1 MKIEGIEDE
10 YIGVLADLISEKVIN
25 KMDAYF
31 NEKNNIGQIETS
43 FTNKKYSL
51 SDKYEIEE
59 IFLDENY
66 LWQEKDK
73 RYHLILQKNESV
85 KNFLSDMIN
94 NTEILNDREYKKFIK
109 AIAKDVHAMLL
120 MEMYNNI
127 IQYLEG
133 TENVDEQLEQE
144 FFLVGKD
151 GLNKLYHMLQ
161 MLDNT
166 QAKDIEDKIS
176 EELNF
181 DWKIPKVL
189 LPLYTYIYLF
199 IPINN
204 RILNVHKQ
212 PLSKIDLAL
221 RFIDEYP
228 TKKSKE
234 LLLKM
239 RSKVEDFY
247 NILNIDGIAD
257 FNKSLNLIYF
267 NNMTHLYDVELFTK
281 RIVKKDKILNLHKSY
296 DEKSYDDMGKT
307 KKFDYIKN
315 ISWSYYSRSEKFLNE
330 TQFKILNNDLK
341 KGSVYLN
348 EIDDEKF
355 ADFKRLLK
363 LLSQKLKSYIVKGK
377 KSEKGFKLPKEIEDD
392 YYVYSKLVKIE
403 FYEKFI
409 NKINPEKLNALKLNG
424 TKKEK
429 LFFHSYHSVYSTIYE
444 YNRQE
449 NN

>member
-1 MKIEGIEDE
+1 MKIEEIKDE
-10 YIGVLADLISEKVIN
+10 HMEMIADLISEKVLN
-25 KMDAYF
+25 KIDDYF
-31 NEKNNIGQIETS
+31 NEKNNIGRIDVS
-43 FTNKKYSL
+43 LPNKKYNFSEE
-51 SDKYEIEE
+51 YEIEE
-59 IFLDENY
+59 IFFDDNY

-73 RYHLILQKNESV
+73 GYHLTLQRNESV

-94 NTEILNDREYKKFIK
+94 NTETIDDQEYKKFIK
-109 AIAKDVHAMLL
+109 AIAKDAHAMLL
-120 MEMYNNI
+120 MEVYNNI
-127 IQYLEG
+127 FRYLEG
-133 TENVDEQLEQE
+133 TENVNEQLEQE
-144 FFLVGKD
+144 FFWIGKD
-151 GLNKLYHMLQ
+151 GLNKLYNMLQ
-161 MLDNT
+161 MLDYT

-189 LPLYTYIYLF
+189 LPLYTYTYLF
-199 IPINN
+199 MPIDN

-212 PLSKIDLAL
+212 PLNKLNLAL

-228 TKKSKE
+228 TKKSKD

-247 NILNIDGIAD
+247 SILNAEGIAD

-267 NNMTHLYDVELFTK
+267 NNMTHLYNVELFTK
-281 RIVKKDKILNLHKSY
+281 QILEKDKLAPLYKSY
-296 DEKSYDDMGKT
+296 DEKMGKS

-315 ISWSYYSRSEKFLNE
+315 ISWLYYSRSGKFLNG
-330 TQFKILNNDLK
+330 TQCKILNNDLR
-341 KGSVYLN
+341 KGFIHLD

-355 ADFKRLLK
+355 EDFKRFLK
-363 LLSQKLKSYIVKGK
+363 LISQKLKSCILKNK
-377 KSEKGFKLPKEIEDD
+377 KVEKGFELPKEIEDD

-409 NKINPEKLNALKLNG
+409 NKINPEKLKALKSNG

-429 LFFHSYHSVYSTIYE
+429 SFFYGYHTVYSTIYE
-444 YNRQE
+444 YKKQE
-449 NN
+449 NS